1 MEAFII
7 TGLLYIGI
15 SYFLTPDNADSLL
28 AGYNTMSD
36 ERKKL
41 YDISS
46 TVKVLNLTMRW
57 TGICTSIITILAIV
71 LEWHKVITTS
81 ILICVL
87 IIPLVIM
94 SIYTR
99 LKYSVDPMRWYDWLA
114 PTGMII
120 GSLVL
125 AYYIN

>member
-41 YDISS
+41 YDITS
-46 TVKVLNLTMRW
+46 TVKMLNLTMRW
-57 TGICTSIITILAIV
+57 SGISTSILAILAIV
-71 LEWHKVITTS
+71 FKWPIAVIIS
-81 ILICVL
+81 ILICIL
-87 IIPLVIM
+87 TIPSMIM

-99 LKYSVDPMRWYDWLA
+99 LKYSEDPMRWYDWLA
-114 PTGMII
+114 PIGMIV

>member
-7 TGLLYIGI
+7 IGLLYIGI

-41 YDISS
+41 YDITS

-57 TGICTSIITILAIV
+57 TGICTSIITILAII

-87 IIPLVIM
+87 IIPSMIT

-99 LKYSVDPMRWYDWLA
+99 LKYSEDPMRWYDWLA
-114 PTGMII
+114 PIGMIV
-120 GSLVL
+120 GSFVF